1 MKKSYTKIF
10 ILGLCVALLFCC
22 TLSPVASA
30 DISYTDKQRFA
41 AMVGAALSALNITM
55 ESMAAPVID
64 AYNYLADPFDVVY
77 TSTDEYLHDYFDKST
92 IQVYDKYVYIDDV
105 AYTDIWFGNKPADI
119 FRVNAGDL
127 ETAWNITS
135 NSSGNAASGAG
146 YINGLPAFNLDGSIR
161 TQSTFVPV
169 NTSSSDLYFSFGD
182 SLVGSRNSGSSS
194 SPNFYVLYR
203 YQDGLTYSRRYT
215 SLSSWPIETWFAPDP
230 QSASNKVSWVTSSG
244 SSSSSGAVPGSA
256 FVSFPFDYDWVS
268 GVIPADPIPD
278 SDTGL
283 MIRVPSADVQDWVDE
298 HPSYTQPG
306 GTTINI
312 ENPGVS
318 VEIDDLIDKLIP
330 LIPVIPVGDINF
342 SKQHDDAPSP
352 DPDPDPEVDPDPIP
366 VPDGTLLPSTPWDNL
381 KHRLDRII
389 ESINNAPDR
398 IIKSIGDLGDSI
410 LKDIQKGPIDI
421 FDKGLDLLRDIFLP
435 FFQGLAG
442 ALGIWHYVVDWLSA
456 ISGAFSWLT
465 TVIFGASGIIALPI
479 YASIAGIIVIS
490 IYRRFGR

>member
-10 ILGLCVALLFCC
+10 ILGLCIALLFCC

-30 DISYTDKQRFA
+30 DISYTDKQRVA
-41 AMVGAALSALNITM
+41 AMIGAALSALNITL
-55 ESMAAPVID
+55 ESLAMPVTD
-64 AYNYLADPFDVVY
+64 VYNYLSDPLDVVY
-77 TSTDEYLHDYFDKST
+77 TYQDKLLSDYYDKST
-92 IQVYDKYVYIDDV
+92 IQVWDNYTEIDGV
-105 AYTDIWFGNKPADI
+105 LYTDIWFGNKPADM
-119 FRVNAGDL
+119 FRINAGDL

-135 NSSGNAASGAG
+135 NSTGTAVSGAG
-146 YINGLPAFNLDGSIR
+146 FFDGAPLYLLPNNIIQSQKYTFSAPGSYAFGSGTVDFSLVDGTPDCLASW
-161 TQSTFVPV
+161 
-169 NTSSSDLYFSFGD
+169 SSSYSAPTRLPRESSYSGFYQLTKNASTSTLLVRNYSGGFVTFGAYNQGHFVD
-182 SLVGSRNSGSSS
+182 Q
-194 SPNFYVLYR
+194 PFNF
-203 YQDGLTYSRRYT
+203 
-215 SLSSWPIETWFAPDP
+215 
-230 QSASNKVSWVTSSG
+230 
-244 SSSSSGAVPGSA
+244 
-256 FVSFPFDYDWVS
+256 DWVS
-268 GVIPADPIPD
+268 GTIPADPIPD

-283 MIRVPSADVQDWVDE
+283 MIRVPSSDVQDWVQD
-298 HPSYTQPG
+298 HPEYTAPG
-306 GTTINI
+306 GVNVDLDVD
-312 ENPGVS
+312 PSVS
-318 VEIDDLIDKLIP
+318 VDIDDLVDKLIP
-330 LIPVIPVGDINF
+330 LIPIIPVGDINF
-342 SKQHDDAPSP
+342 SKQHDEEPSP
-352 DPDPDPEVDPDPIP
+352 DPDPDPDVDPDPIP

-442 ALGIWHYVVDWLSA
+442 ALGIWHYVVDWLSS